1 MKPLWSAALVAAL
14 GACAPAAGPVS
25 APVAVATVPRTSPVE
40 APPPAG
46 PAGATPESSAQKRVA
61 DFLARV
67 AAVRHLPPRAGVQAR
82 VLDRSALIESVKQH
96 VAREVPRNVIRDQ
109 GELLVGFGMVPPDFD
124 YEQGAFKL
132 LESQLAGFYEPHD
145 KRMYLA
151 SDLQDRVA
159 DATLAHE
166 LVHALQDQY
175 YDLGARLSYQPEA
188 NDRESAVQ
196 ALAEGD
202 ATSAMMD
209 LMFADSGRRATDIPD
224 DVFAAEV
231 ESSMTSGPD
240 GGGVP
245 RVLRASLV
253 APYVDGV
260 MFVNTLRRRSLAK
273 RGVAGGGWDAVDE
286 AWRSPPTTTEQLL
299 HMDKYDAHEPAEVLS
314 PPVSPPGS
322 WTTVYDDSFGEEGLR
337 IGVEMD
343 VEEVGG
349 ALGAGVGRQSNQRF
363 FARQRVVS
371 PAPRPSPIRAS
382 RSSGVSVSI
391 AGRVKTLTPRVGKPS
406 RLWRPPSR
414 LPPRPQPPL
423 CVERPS
429 LGPLAISRS
438 GRDLV
443 IVGGPYRRTG
453 SRVVPDALCTQS
465 VRWAA
470 DVLSKSK

>member
-1 MKPLWSAALVAAL
+1 M
-14 GACAPAAGPVS
+14 
-25 APVAVATVPRTSPVE
+25 
-40 APPPAG
+40 
-46 PAGATPESSAQKRVA
+46 PESTAQKRVA

-67 AAVRHLPPRAGVQAR
+67 AAVRHLPPRASVQAR

-96 VAREVPRNVIRDQ
+96 VAREVPRNVIHDQ
-109 GELLVGFGMVPPDFD
+109 GEMLVGFGMVPPDFD

-175 YDLGARLSYQPEA
+175 YDLGAHLSYQPEA
-188 NDRESAVQ
+188 NDRESALQ

-273 RGVAGGGWDAVDE
+273 RGVASGGWEAVDE

-299 HMDKYDAHEPAEVLS
+299 HMDKYDAHEPAEALS

-337 IGVEMD
+337 IGVEEWMSKKSA
-343 VEEVGG
+343 
-349 ALGAGVGRQSNQRF
+349 ALLAEGWAGDKITLFRKTPGRLASAPTESDTSFAVVWRVRF
-363 FARQRVVS
+363 DRGPGQDIDAE
-371 PAPRPSPIRAS
+371 
-382 RSSGVSVSI
+382 
-391 AGRVKTLTPRVGKPS
+391 GREAFKTLAAAFPTATATATS
-406 RLWRPPSR
+406 
-414 LPPRPQPPL
+414 L
-423 CVERPS
+423 CLERAS
-429 LGPLAISRS
+429 LGPLAIARS

-443 IVGGPYRRTG
+443 IVGGPYRRTV